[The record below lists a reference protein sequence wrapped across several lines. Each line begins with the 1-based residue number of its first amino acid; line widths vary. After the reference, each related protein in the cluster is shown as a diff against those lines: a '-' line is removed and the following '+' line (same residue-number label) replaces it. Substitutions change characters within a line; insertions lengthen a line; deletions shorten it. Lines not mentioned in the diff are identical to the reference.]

1 MALTDDD
8 YLLVYIAVLAACFA
22 LCTSSTFQSIGFLME
37 RRAKL
42 QIICF
47 ICSCCGAINLCMLL
61 FLTIFPPGEC
71 WWVPVGSLFYQAS
84 VISTT
89 FLMVFRASAVI
100 TLTSLVFRRIFWI
113 FSSFII
119 AAQIG
124 TGLAV
129 SIKAMPVQLA
139 NNACSPVL
147 SPYLAAGWYGTLIIG
162 GIFLTAVF
170 SFQMIKARRTR
181 KDSLLQIIFVSSA
194 ASATLSGVSQVV
206 FSILLVVTVIPPQY
220 DLILVKSDMTIN
232 VLITV
237 NFVKRLMRE
246 IGSNC
251 NRSTRSSTQIQIQ
264 QLPSPPIKSLDRR
277 MESGQLDAVEL
288 GAISHASGEGS
299 R

>member
-1 MALTDDD
+1 MALTDED

-47 ICSCCGAINLCMLL
+47 ICSCCGAINLSLLL

-71 WWVPVGSLFYQAS
+71 WWIPVGSIFYQAS
-84 VISTT
+84 LISTT

-113 FSSFII
+113 FSTFII

-129 SIKAMPVQLA
+129 SIRAMPYQLA
-139 NNACSPVL
+139 NKACSPVL

-162 GIFLTAVF
+162 GIFLTTVF
-170 SFQMIKARRTR
+170 SYQMIKARRTR
-181 KDSLLQIIFVSSA
+181 RDSVLRIIFVSSA
-194 ASATLSGVSQVV
+194 ASATLSGLSQVI
-206 FSILLVVTVIPPQY
+206 FSILLVLTVIPPQY

-232 VLITV
+232 VLITA

-251 NRSTRSSTQIQIQ
+251 NRSARSSTQIQ
-264 QLPSPPIKSLDRR
+264 QLPSPPIKSLDHRL
-277 MESGQLDAVEL
+277 ESGQVDAVEL
-288 GAISHASGEGS
+288 TAISRAPDEASG
-299 R
+299 